1 MTRLRF
7 LLIAILIG
15 QVVSTLAPAAVAAQD
30 DAARVSGAGEATLP
44 EGVAFNGIALSGI
57 QLGQGVLIAADGS
70 AVGQFHAVLSGT
82 SVLGLPQEITVQGEV
97 NAGEATGAGT
107 VTFSGK
113 ATLSM
118 GNGSLPVVDVP
129 FSVTASTGG
138 VQLVI
143 DGATFP
149 QANLTA
155 GSVTIK

>member
-7 LLIAILIG
+7 LPIAILVG
-15 QVVSTLAPAAVAAQD
+15 VVSTLAPASVAAQD

-44 EGVAFNGIALSGI
+44 EGVAFYGVALSGM

-82 SVLGLPQEITVQGEV
+82 SVLGQPQEVTVQGEV
-97 NAGEATGAGT
+97 NAGAATGDGI
-107 VTFSGK
+107 VTFSGN

-118 GNGSLPVVDVP
+118 GDGSVPVVGVP
-129 FSVTASTGG
+129 FSVTTSTEG
-138 VQLVI
+138 VQLVV

>member
-7 LLIAILIG
+7 LLIAILVG
-15 QVVSTLAPAAVAAQD
+15 VVSTLAPAAVAAQD

-44 EGVAFNGIALSGI
+44 EGVSFFGIVLSGM

-82 SVLGLPQEITVQGEV
+82 SVLGLPQEVTVQGEV
-97 NAGEATGAGT
+97 NAGDASGDGT
-107 VTFSGK
+107 VTFSGN

-118 GNGSLPVVDVP
+118 GDGSLPVAGVP
-129 FSVTASTGG
+129 FSVTASTEG
-138 VQLVI
+138 VQLVV
-143 DGATFP
+143 DGATLP

-155 GSVTIK
+155 GSITIK